1 MTFWRDPEPCRR
13 ASARHADRRQTLRA
27 TLDWSYELLGEPE
40 RVILRNVTP
49 CFLMSPLGPFET
61 QKAMPRKGA
70 VLVSCAPGSGHAA
83 RVRVTQD
90 VTVFGAVALA
100 SVGSQHARYLARE
113 IVVVEQYPAALERPP
128 TDALDVNRNRRPHPA
143 IRRRQHYRHVNGET
157 GLDEKSL

>member
-1 MTFWRDPEPCRR
+1 MT
-13 ASARHADRRQTLRA
+13 A
-27 TLDWSYELLGEPE
+27 LGH
-40 RVILRNVTP
+40 
-49 CFLMSPLGPFET
+49 FET
-61 QKAMPRKGA
+61 REAMPHKGA

-83 RVRVTQD
+83 RVHVTQD

-128 TDALDVNRNRRPHPA
+128 ADALDVNRNRRPHPA

-157 GLDEKSL
+157 GLDEKSLGPLQDDIVHEAGSRSPRER